1 MLAGV
6 LAMAFWALGCGEEG
20 KETIRVVYERQAQR
34 EVPQGIHQL
43 AVNEF
48 SGDSMGSERWGQ
60 VASDKLL
67 SSLEQSNRKSHRFVL
82 VDRMGL
88 KKILDERD
96 LQTAFS
102 DPEKAA
108 KHAGQLKVV
117 DAIIYGDVLASHEK
131 VLASKMKL
139 DIASQSMRSVEYY
152 KLCCQVI
159 VKFTMVDVTNGST
172 LATMSTTENYDS
184 DKDSKQSTFAKILGK
199 ESADSYHE
207 VLGVLTDKAVA
218 KFVAYISP
226 QEESVDVR
234 LASVKSKAGRRGNT
248 LAGAGDYDGA
258 LKDYIAATQE
268 QPDDDGAMFNAG
280 LMCEVKHDMDNA
292 AKFYERAFH
301 ARDDARY
308 AEALARVRNN
318 KD

>member
-1 MLAGV
+1 MLAGIV
-6 LAMAFWALGCGEEG
+6 TMAFWLWGCGQDG
-20 KETIRVVYERQAQR
+20 KETIRVAYELPAERQ
-34 EVPQGIHQL
+34 VPQRIHQL

-48 SGDSMGSERWGQ
+48 SGDSKDSDKWGQ

-67 SSLEQSNRKSHRFVL
+67 SALEQSNRKNKRYAL
-82 VDRMGL
+82 VDRIGL

-102 DPEKAA
+102 GPEKAA
-108 KHAGQLKVV
+108 SHAGQLKVV

-139 DIASQSMRSVEYY
+139 DVFSQSMKSVKYY

-184 DKDSKQSTFAKILGK
+184 DKDSKQSKLAKLLGQQ
-199 ESADSYHE
+199 SAEPYHE
-207 VLGVLTDKAVA
+207 VMGVLIDKAVA
-218 KFVAYISP
+218 KFVAYVSP
-226 QEESVDVR
+226 YEESVDVR

-258 LKDYIAATQE
+258 LKEYVAALRE
-268 QPDDDGAMFNAG
+268 RPDDDGAMFNAG
-280 LMCEVKHDMDNA
+280 LMCEVKHDKANA
-292 AKFYERAFH
+292 AKYYEQAFH

-308 AEALARVRNN
+308 AEALARVRNH

>member
-1 MLAGV
+1 MRTGNMMLAGV
-6 LAMAFWALGCGEEG
+6 AAMAFWSLGCGEDSA
-20 KETIRVVYERQAQR
+20 KETIRIVYERQAER
-34 EVPQGIHQL
+34 EVPQKVHQL

-48 SGDSMGSERWGQ
+48 TGEDRGSGKWGQ

-67 SSLEQSNRKSHRFVL
+67 SALEAGNRKANRYTL

-108 KHAGQLKVV
+108 SHAGKLKVV

-131 VLASKMKL
+131 VPASKTTFDLASQRPKT
-139 DIASQSMRSVEYY
+139 EYY
-152 KLCCQVI
+152 DKLCCQVI

-184 DKDSKQSTFAKILGK
+184 DKDSKQSIFAKFTGQK
-199 ESADSYHE
+199 NADSYNE
-207 VLGVLTDKAVA
+207 VLGVLVDKAVR

-226 QEESVDVR
+226 HEDSVNVR
-234 LASVKSKAGRRGNT
+234 LAKVKRRPRGE
-248 LAGAGDYDGA
+248 
-258 LKDYIAATQE
+258 ATRW
-268 QPDDDGAMFNAG
+268 
-280 LMCEVKHDMDNA
+280 
-292 AKFYERAFH
+292 RAR
-301 ARDDARY
+301 ATMTAP
-308 AEALARVRNN
+308 
-318 KD
+318 

>member
-1 MLAGV
+1 MV
-6 LAMAFWALGCGEEG
+6 FWALGCGEDSKG
-20 KETIRVVYERQAQR
+20 TIQIVYERQAQR
-34 EVPQGIHQL
+34 DVPQRIHQL

-48 SGDSMGSERWGQ
+48 SGDNKSSDKWGQ

-67 SSLEQSNRKSHRFVL
+67 AVLEQSNRKANRFVL

-108 KHAGQLKVV
+108 SHAGKLKEV
-117 DAIIYGDVLASHEK
+117 DAIIYGDVMASHEK

-139 DIASQSMRSVEYY
+139 DIASQSMKNVSYY

-172 LATMSTTENYDS
+172 LATLSTTENYDS
-184 DKDSKQSTFAKILGK
+184 DKDSKLSKFAKILGQ
-199 ESADSYHE
+199 ESAESYHE
-207 VLGVLTDKAVA
+207 VMGVLVDKAVE

-226 QEESVDVR
+226 HEDSVNVR
-234 LASVKSKAGRRGNT
+234 LANVKSQAARRGNA
-248 LAGAGDYDGA
+248 LARNCDYDGA
-258 LKDYIAATQE
+258 LKEYVAGMQE
-268 QPDDDGAMFNAG
+268 QPDDDGAVFNAG
-280 LMCEVKHDMDNA
+280 LMCEAKHDMVNA
-292 AKFYERAFH
+292 AKYYERAFH
-301 ARDDARY
+301 ARDDVRY
-308 AEALARVRNN
+308 AESLARVRNN